1 MNLIFVYAKNGKIKA
16 LSLYFAQKDDT
27 KLKEDG
33 WVHTATIDP
42 VLWLNKLC
50 NDCDDVLKEI
60 GELKGLN
67 HIISPSIKPTNH
79 DTLK

>member
-27 KLKEDG
+27 KLREDG

-42 VLWLNKLC
+42 ILWLNKLC
-50 NDCDDVLKEI
+50 NDCDNVLKEI
-60 GELKGLN
+60 SELKGLKP
-67 HIISPSIKPTNH
+67 IISPSTKPTSNE
-79 DTLK
+79 

>member
-27 KLKEDG
+27 KLREDG

-42 VLWLNKLC
+42 ILWLNKLC
-50 NDCDDVLKEI
+50 NDCDNVLKEI
-60 GELKGLN
+60 SELKGLKP
-67 HIISPSIKPTNH
+67 ILSPSIKPTNNE
-79 DTLK
+79 